1 MEQTHQQNDANSSP
15 NPAGISEAAQTTN
28 AITQDELKLKLPP
41 WFEFKQRLFEIY
53 DHRIYHA
60 PEANGGTNASY
71 LALDEHLICFFI
83 EKTGTRPKAE
93 NELCRFLASLK
104 YYSEAWQRAKTFAI
118 LYGFLNNDET
128 LSSLPQN
135 ATLDSRLM
143 QQRLNDGRIQ
153 ETTLPQYDIYAQE
166 FFLHAYSL
174 VTRDRRQ
181 VAEYKDGY
189 TYLPSKT
196 EERVSS
202 KLLTFILP
210 NQMTKW
216 NMAIQ
221 RFVVKIKLD
230 PMDDFDQDYI
240 DVDVLLH
247 KYLELFLNT
256 KKTYQKNLL
265 T

>member
-1 MEQTHQQNDANSSP
+1 M
-15 NPAGISEAAQTTN
+15 
-28 AITQDELKLKLPP
+28 
-41 WFEFKQRLFEIY
+41 
-53 DHRIYHA
+53 
-60 PEANGGTNASY
+60 
-71 LALDEHLICFFI
+71 
-83 EKTGTRPKAE
+83 
-93 NELCRFLASLK
+93 
-104 YYSEAWQRAKTFAI
+104 
-118 LYGFLNNDET
+118 
-128 LSSLPQN
+128 
-135 ATLDSRLM
+135 
-143 QQRLNDGRIQ
+143 
-153 ETTLPQYDIYAQE
+153 PQYDIYAQE